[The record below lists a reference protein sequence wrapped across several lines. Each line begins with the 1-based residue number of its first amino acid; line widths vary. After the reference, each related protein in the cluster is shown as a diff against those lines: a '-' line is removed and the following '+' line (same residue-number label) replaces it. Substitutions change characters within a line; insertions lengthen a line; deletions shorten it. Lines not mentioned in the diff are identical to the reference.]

1 MVAAMDT
8 PEQVEDV
15 SPAERIDEILTAFE
29 TTGAIGPD
37 AAVTYAFD
45 LVGDGGG
52 RFGLTVDSSG
62 VRRSDGDGADLSVK
76 LSVDD
81 FLAIADGNFDGRLAV
96 ASERIELTGD
106 MQAAESLITWIEA
119 ITHPAE

>member
-1 MVAAMDT
+1 MDT
-8 PEQVEDV
+8 PEQVEER
-15 SPAERIDEILTAFE
+15 SPAERIEEILTAFE
-29 TTGAIGPD
+29 TTGAIGPGSP
-37 AAVTYAFD
+37 VTCAFD

-52 RFGLTVDSSG
+52 RFGLKVDASG
-62 VRRSDGDGADLSVK
+62 VSRSDADSADLSVK

-106 MQAAESLITWIEA
+106 LQIAESLITWIEA